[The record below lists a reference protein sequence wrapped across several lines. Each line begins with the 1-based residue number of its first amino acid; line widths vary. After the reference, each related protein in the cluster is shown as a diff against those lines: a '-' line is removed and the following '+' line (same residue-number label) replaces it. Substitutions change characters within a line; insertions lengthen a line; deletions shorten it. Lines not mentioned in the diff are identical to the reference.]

1 MKSIITNNMEKC
13 YICGSRSGLNIHHV
27 IYGTG
32 KRNIA
37 DRDGLTIPLC
47 YYHHKGTHGVH
58 GREGHELDQKLKEI
72 AEKKWMEYYKK
83 TEEEWIKRYSK
94 NYL

>member
-13 YICGSRSGLNIHHV
+13 YICGSRSGLNVHHV
-27 IYGTG
+27 IYGVG

-37 DRDGLTIPLC
+37 DEDGLTIPLC
-47 YYHHKGTHGVH
+47 YYHHKGTYGVH

-83 TEEEWIKRYSK
+83 SEEEWIKRYGK